1 MVDIF
6 VYSFA
11 SVICVAFLILFTKP
25 LHIHLTAK
33 GHNSSAPQRSHTV
46 PTPRI
51 GGLTLVIGYGVGMS
65 FLSPDVFEMAL
76 ILGVST
82 IPVFL
87 GGLGEDT
94 GFDVSPIRRLLLSF
108 VSAAMAAVLFNTWIT
123 DTGLNAL
130 WFLTYG
136 PVISLIFTIILSGGI
151 AHAVN
156 LIDGLNG
163 LAMGVT
169 MLIAGG
175 LGGLA
180 YSVGDTTILTLCGV
194 VLASVAGLF
203 VFNFPIGKIFLGDA
217 GAYSMGHLL
226 TWIGILLL
234 SRNPQIA
241 PFSVM
246 LMFFWPVMDMLFAI
260 ARRLIRGRS
269 VSQPDRLHFHQ
280 LVMRAIELVVLGQKN
295 KTLANPLATL
305 VVLPMAAL
313 PVIAA
318 QFVYETDR
326 MSVYAF
332 LAFMALFILT
342 FLVGIYCARR
352 YAKVGKRR
360 SLHQ

>member
-1 MVDIF
+1 
-6 VYSFA
+6 
-11 SVICVAFLILFTKP
+11 
-25 LHIHLTAK
+25 
-33 GHNSSAPQRSHTV
+33 
-46 PTPRI
+46 
-51 GGLTLVIGYGVGMS
+51 
-65 FLSPDVFEMAL
+65 
-76 ILGVST
+76 
-82 IPVFL
+82 
-87 GGLGEDT
+87 
-94 GFDVSPIRRLLLSF
+94 
-108 VSAAMAAVLFNTWIT
+108 
-123 DTGLNAL
+123 
-130 WFLTYG
+130 
-136 PVISLIFTIILSGGI
+136 
-151 AHAVN
+151 
-156 LIDGLNG
+156 
-163 LAMGVT
+163 MGVT

-180 YSVGDTTILTLCGV
+180 YSVGDTMILTLCGV

-246 LMFFWPVMDMLFAI
+246 LMFFWPVIDMLFAI

-295 KTLANPLATL
+295 KKLANPLATL

>member
-1 MVDIF
+1 
-6 VYSFA
+6 
-11 SVICVAFLILFTKP
+11 
-25 LHIHLTAK
+25 
-33 GHNSSAPQRSHTV
+33 
-46 PTPRI
+46 
-51 GGLTLVIGYGVGMS
+51 
-65 FLSPDVFEMAL
+65 
-76 ILGVST
+76 
-82 IPVFL
+82 
-87 GGLGEDT
+87 
-94 GFDVSPIRRLLLSF
+94 
-108 VSAAMAAVLFNTWIT
+108 
-123 DTGLNAL
+123 
-130 WFLTYG
+130 
-136 PVISLIFTIILSGGI
+136 
-151 AHAVN
+151 
-156 LIDGLNG
+156 
-163 LAMGVT
+163 
-169 MLIAGG
+169 
-175 LGGLA
+175 
-180 YSVGDTTILTLCGV
+180 
-194 VLASVAGLF
+194 
-203 VFNFPIGKIFLGDA
+203 
-217 GAYSMGHLL
+217 MGHLL

-246 LMFFWPVMDMLFAI
+246 LMFFWPVIDMLFAI

-295 KTLANPLATL
+295 KKLANPLATL